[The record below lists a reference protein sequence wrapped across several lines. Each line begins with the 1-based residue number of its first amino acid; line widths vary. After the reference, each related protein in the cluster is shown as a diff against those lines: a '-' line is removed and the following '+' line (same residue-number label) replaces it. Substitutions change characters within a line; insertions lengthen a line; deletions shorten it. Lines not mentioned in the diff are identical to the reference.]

1 MFLLL
6 QWYISLIRT
15 ETERVVQSLE
25 ISQRMPL
32 QDMMEGLDGYWGFF
46 WAETN
51 FPTGQ
56 TWDNMSLAKC
66 SQLEWQAIER
76 IITRAIQGGDVPLSY
91 TTGSNHTTSA
101 TKVGPARLSY
111 EEY

>member
-1 MFLLL
+1 MVRLL

-32 QDMMEGLDGYWGFF
+32 QGMMERLDGYWGFF
-46 WAETN
+46 WAEAN
-51 FPTGQ
+51 FPTGP

-76 IITRAIQGGDVPLSY
+76 ILTRAIKGGDIPLSY
-91 TTGSNHTTSA
+91 TSGSNHITSA
-101 TKVGPARLSY
+101 ANVGPARLTY
-111 EEY
+111 NEY